1 MKKAAFL
8 ILASAVAVCA
18 SAAKIGTVDM
28 LLLVKNHASYESN
41 KTLLVS
47 TEKDYRK
54 KLDEM
59 KSELDAIQEEGHK
72 VADELRN
79 PMLAPK
85 AKAEA
90 EKSMQSIQNRFMQKQ
105 QQMRN
110 EAMRNQQELSALEAR
125 LLKAQADDL
134 KKTIAAFASA
144 NGYDVI
150 LDNAAAV
157 YSKGALD
164 VTDAI
169 LKKMGVDP
177 ATARAKEQ

>member
-1 MKKAAFL
+1 MKKATLL
-8 ILASAVAVCA
+8 ILAAAVAASASAV
-18 SAAKIGTVDM
+18 KIGTVDM
-28 LLLVKNHASYESN
+28 LLLVRNHATYESN
-41 KTLLVS
+41 KTLLLS

-59 KSELDAIQEEGHK
+59 KAELDAIQVEGHK
-72 VADELRN
+72 VSDELRN

-90 EKSMQSIQNRFMQKQ
+90 EKSLQSIQNRFLQKQ
-105 QQMRN
+105 QMMRN

-144 NGYDVI
+144 NGYDII
-150 LDNAAAV
+150 LDNAASI
-157 YSKGALD
+157 YSKGSLD

>member
-1 MKKAAFL
+1 MKKVAFL

-85 AKAEA
+85 AKAES
-90 EKSMQSIQNRFMQKQ
+90 EKSMQSIQNRCMQKQ

-110 EAMRNQQELSALEAR
+110 EVMRNQQELSTVR
-125 LLKAQADDL
+125 LQQVRH
-134 KKTIAAFASA
+134 S
-144 NGYDVI
+144 
-150 LDNAAAV
+150 
-157 YSKGALD
+157 
-164 VTDAI
+164 
-169 LKKMGVDP
+169 
-177 ATARAKEQ
+177 

>member
-1 MKKAAFL
+1 MKKVAFL

-72 VADELRN
+72 VSSSSPSPSFSSGN
-79 PMLAPK
+79 CSK
-85 AKAEA
+85 H
-90 EKSMQSIQNRFMQKQ
+90 QSSR
-105 QQMRN
+105 
-110 EAMRNQQELSALEAR
+110 SP
-125 LLKAQADDL
+125 
-134 KKTIAAFASA
+134 
-144 NGYDVI
+144 V
-150 LDNAAAV
+150 
-157 YSKGALD
+157 
-164 VTDAI
+164 
-169 LKKMGVDP
+169 P
-177 ATARAKEQ
+177 